1 MADTVQTFV
10 AQESKKNET
19 QKILYTMAMKN
30 LLLIIV
36 LTISLSAYA
45 QKTQVIE
52 YGYNARGELNMI
64 ILDNDFFVSIN
75 SAISR

>member
-30 LLLIIV
+30 LFLIIV